1 MNAVVP
7 VVNIWLRNYRTE
19 IFYREKL
26 KRLENIATVIKFSV
40 VVVVVVVP
48 DLVPACFCRETS
60 SFGRENVAK
69 SCFGKSA
76 SVSYCEISVR
86 CRSDHHCR
94 RSGRRRRCHG
104 RHRLKAAA
112 IKLEFQSTNP
122 EIQERK

>member
-26 KRLENIATVIKFSV
+26 KRLENMATVIKFSV

-76 SVSYCEISVR
+76 SVSYCEKGLFVVVPIITVAGPVVGVGVVGSF
-86 CRSDHHCR
+86 S
-94 RSGRRRRCHG
+94 
-104 RHRLKAAA
+104 K
-112 IKLEFQSTNP
+112 QT
-122 EIQERK
+122 